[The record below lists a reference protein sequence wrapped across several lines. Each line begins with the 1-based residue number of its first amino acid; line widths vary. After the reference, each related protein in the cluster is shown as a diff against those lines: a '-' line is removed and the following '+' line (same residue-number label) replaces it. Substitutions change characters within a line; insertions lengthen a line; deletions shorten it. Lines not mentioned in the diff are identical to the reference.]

1 MHALKQHTFHDTCH
15 FAVLF
20 LHDIQILRTYDDIH
34 LFVFLKAEIHAVK
47 ADIIKH
53 HLVIIQHNARYDIAF
68 PDKIRNIAVL
78 RLIVNIRRCS
88 YLLYFAILHDHDFIR
103 HRQGLFLIMGY
114 IDKGDA
120 NLLLN
125 LLQLVLH
132 FLTQLQIQCTKRLI
146 QKQHLRFIHQR
157 TRNCDTLL
165 LSPG

>member
-1 MHALKQHTFHDTCH
+1 
-15 FAVLF
+15 
-20 LHDIQILRTYDDIH
+20 
-34 LFVFLKAEIHAVK
+34 
-47 ADIIKH
+47 
-53 HLVIIQHNARYDIAF
+53 
-68 PDKIRNIAVL
+68 
-78 RLIVNIRRCS
+78 
-88 YLLYFAILHDHDFIR
+88 
-103 HRQGLFLIMGY
+103 MGY

-146 QKQHLRFIHQR
+146 QKQHLRFIHQS